1 MLFPALEAVGVSREG
16 GPIGVMLNEHQ
27 QGREHVARMKQ
38 TFTQYSNG
46 DTDAILT
53 LKKHADAYGDLL
65 NRHIDKENT
74 ILFPVALQH
83 LSKDKLA
90 EL

>member
-1 MLFPALEAVGVSREG
+1 M
-16 GPIGVMLNEHQ
+16 MLNEHQ

-90 EL
+90 ELQTGFDRIEAEKNRKW